1 MRAQMLFARII
12 GATAIGAA
20 AATSM
25 AQSSISSGT
34 SALRVSGAVAQPA
47 NTPPA
52 SPPGASASARETLR
66 EQARDW
72 AAAQTAT
79 DAALIRIGALD
90 GRVDPP
96 VCDNGY
102 RFDFPFEAR
111 TTVRAHCDNP
121 VRQYYLRISVERA
134 RQRLVL
140 ARSMAAGEII
150 SPADLTVRD
159 LAGSQGG
166 IDSPSQVVG
175 RSLRR
180 AVNAGEAPSANDL
193 EEVATIVRAVSDLKA
208 GDPVQ
213 TASLRTELLP
223 RSRIPPGAMT
233 RADDLSRARL
243 RRDVPAD
250 RILVADDLIDTRPV
264 VIARRNMMRGE
275 TIDSAALE
283 VIEMDR
289 RAIPPDNL
297 SSVQGLEQGE
307 VTGMIRAGEPVRAS
321 MVRPALMVRKGQVVM
336 LSVARAGIEISVQVE
351 ALEDAKL
358 GDQVKLR
365 NPDSGKPLAGMVTGR
380 GAARAL

>member
-1 MRAQMLFARII
+1 
-12 GATAIGAA
+12 
-20 AATSM
+20 
-25 AQSSISSGT
+25 
-34 SALRVSGAVAQPA
+34 
-47 NTPPA
+47 
-52 SPPGASASARETLR
+52 
-66 EQARDW
+66 
-72 AAAQTAT
+72 
-79 DAALIRIGALD
+79 
-90 GRVDPP
+90 
-96 VCDNGY
+96 
-102 RFDFPFEAR
+102 
-111 TTVRAHCDNP
+111 
-121 VRQYYLRISVERA
+121 
-134 RQRLVL
+134 
-140 ARSMAAGEII
+140 MAAGEII

-193 EEVATIVRAVSDLKA
+193 EEVATIVRAVSDLRA

-213 TASLRTELLP
+213 AASLRTELLP

-275 TIDSAALE
+275 TLDSAALE

-297 SSVQGLEQGE
+297 SSIQGLEQGE

>member
-1 MRAQMLFARII
+1 MRAQMLFARIV
-12 GATAIGAA
+12 GAAALGAA
-20 AATSM
+20 AASSM
-25 AQSSISSGT
+25 AQPTTSSGT
-34 SALRVSGAVAQPA
+34 SALRVTAAVAQPA
-47 NTPPA
+47 NTAPA
-52 SPPGASASARETLR
+52 SAPGASASARETLR

-111 TTVRAHCDNP
+111 TTVRALCDNP
-121 VRQYYLRISVERA
+121 VRQYYLRVSVERT

-213 TASLRTELLP
+213 AASLRTELLP

>member
-1 MRAQMLFARII
+1 MRAQMLFARIV
-12 GATAIGAA
+12 GAAALGAA
-20 AATSM
+20 AASSM
-25 AQSSISSGT
+25 AQPTTSSGT
-34 SALRVSGAVAQPA
+34 SALRATAAVAQPA
-47 NTPPA
+47 NTA
-52 SPPGASASARETLR
+52 SASAPGASASARDTLR

-96 VCDNGY
+96 VCGNGY

-111 TTVRAHCDNP
+111 TTVRALCDNP
-121 VRQYYLRISVERA
+121 VRQYYLRVSVERA

-166 IDSPSQVVG
+166 IESPSQVVG

-213 TASLRTELLP
+213 AASLRTELLP

-275 TIDSAALE
+275 TLDSAALE

-297 SSVQGLEQGE
+297 SSIQGLEQGE

>member
-1 MRAQMLFARII
+1 MRAQIFFARVI
-12 GATAIGAA
+12 GATALGAA
-20 AATSM
+20 AAISM
-25 AQSSISSGT
+25 AQSSSST
-34 SALRVSGAVAQPA
+34 SASTLRLTAAATQPA
-47 NTPPA
+47 GMASGLPPN
-52 SPPGASASARETLR
+52 ASASAREALR
-66 EQARDW
+66 DQARDW
-72 AAAQTAT
+72 AASQTAT
-79 DAALIRIGALD
+79 DTALIRVGALD

-96 VCDNGY
+96 ACDNGY

-111 TTVRAHCDNP
+111 TTIRAHCDNP

-140 ARSMAAGEII
+140 TRSMAAGEII
-150 SPADLTVRD
+150 SPSDLTVRD

-166 IDSPSQVVG
+166 FDSPSQVVG

-208 GDPVQ
+208 GDPIQ
-213 TASLRTELLP
+213 TAALRTELLP
-223 RSRIPPGAMT
+223 RSRIPAGAMT
-233 RADDLSRARL
+233 RADDLGRARL

-275 TIDSAALE
+275 TIDGAALE
-283 VIEMDR
+283 VIELDR
-289 RAIPPDNL
+289 RAIPPDHL
-297 SSVQGLEQGE
+297 SNAQGLEQGE

-321 MVRPALMVRKGQVVM
+321 MVRPAMMVRKGQVVM

-365 NPDSGKPLAGMVTGR
+365 NPDSGKSLAGTVTGR

>member
-12 GATAIGAA
+12 GATALGVAA
-20 AATSM
+20 AISM
-25 AQSSISSGT
+25 AQSSTST
-34 SALRVSGAVAQPA
+34 SASTVRVSAAVAQPA
-47 NTPPA
+47 SAAPGLPPN
-52 SPPGASASARETLR
+52 ASASARETLR

-79 DAALIRIGALD
+79 DAVQIRVGALD

-111 TTVRAHCDNP
+111 TTIRAHCDNP
-121 VRQYYLRISVERA
+121 VRQYYLRMSIERA

-140 ARSMAAGEII
+140 ARSMAPGEII
-150 SPADLTVRD
+150 STSDLTVRE

-166 IDSPSQVVG
+166 IDSPSQAVG

-180 AVNAGEAPSANDL
+180 AMNAGEAPSANDL
-193 EEVATIVRAVSDLKA
+193 EEVATIVRAVSDLRA
-208 GDPVQ
+208 GDSIPP
-213 TASLRTELLP
+213 AGLRTELLP
-223 RSRIPPGAMT
+223 RSRIPAGAMT

-275 TIDSAALE
+275 TIDSTALE

-289 RAIPPDNL
+289 RSIPPDHL
-297 SSVQGLEQGE
+297 SSAQGIEQGE

-336 LSVARAGIEISVQVE
+336 LSVGRAGIEISVQVE

-365 NPDSGKPLAGMVTGR
+365 NPDSGKPLAGTVTGR

>member
-1 MRAQMLFARII
+1 MLFARIV
-12 GATAIGAA
+12 GAAALGAA
-20 AATSM
+20 AASSM
-25 AQSSISSGT
+25 AQPTTSSGT
-34 SALRVSGAVAQPA
+34 SALRATAAVAQPA
-47 NTPPA
+47 NTA
-52 SPPGASASARETLR
+52 SASAPGASASARDTLR

-96 VCDNGY
+96 VCGNGY

-111 TTVRAHCDNP
+111 TTVRALCDNP
-121 VRQYYLRISVERA
+121 VRQYYLRVSVERA

-166 IDSPSQVVG
+166 IESPSQVVG

-213 TASLRTELLP
+213 AASLRTELLP

-275 TIDSAALE
+275 TLDSAALE

-297 SSVQGLEQGE
+297 SSIQGLEQGE